1 MAGLTLNTNIPAM
14 NTRRN
19 LLLQNKRVGKSMEKL
34 SSGLRINR
42 AADDA
47 AGMTIAENLRA
58 QVIGLSRA
66 VANSQDAISL
76 MQVAEGALGEQHNVL
91 QRMRY
96 LAVQSANG
104 TLTSRDRKALQ
115 AEIFQLIDEL
125 DRIALTTTFNS
136 INLLN
141 GNVGALVSS
150 DDPNNVV
157 GILVSNV
164 GPGGTFSVAISA
176 TNLGKLQVQ
185 NAQTFVRVTEA
196 GRPLDAD
203 PTTTLQSISR
213 FQDYGVFAGG
223 QDSVNLTLSSN
234 VNNKITTTQVF
245 ATDTLGELARKISLA
260 INNPDTTTDLGLA
273 ADKSDGAPLVSIA
286 KIGLAPA
293 GGSIGATS
301 LIVTTPESGATLVF
315 GGESSLLTALGF
327 SEVQAPVQPIFSLA
341 VIDIGEGKIS
351 TKYSRVFGNRAS
363 NLIQG
368 VDISFRTML
377 DISIS
382 ATAVDQVGAYR
393 IAKLVQKNGI
403 TGPDGFVIQV
413 SPRPLSFQI
422 GPNHGNFINTQ
433 IGDMTAASLGI
444 QGLNISGQLLA
455 QESIKPI
462 DTALDLVS
470 AQRSTLGAVQNRL
483 ESTIANLSVAEENM
497 EASESQIRDLDFSDE
512 VIEFTSAQ
520 ILTASGTSFLAQA
533 NALSNN
539 VLTLLQ

>member
-1 MAGLTLNTNIPAM
+1 V

-19 LLLQNKRVGKSMEKL
+19 LLIQNKRVGKSMEKL

-76 MQVAEGALGEQHNVL
+76 MQTAEGALGEQHNVL

-96 LAVQSANG
+96 LAIQSANG

-115 AEIFQLIDEL
+115 DEVFQLIDEL
-125 DRIALTTTFNS
+125 NRIAKTTSFNS

-150 DDPNNVV
+150 DDPNKVSGIIV
-157 GILVSNV
+157 GNV
-164 GPGGTFSVAISA
+164 GSGGTFSVAINA
-176 TNLGKLQVQ
+176 VGLGKLQVQ
-185 NAQTFVRVTEA
+185 NSQTFVTVTEA
-196 GRPLDAD
+196 GEPLDASAN
-203 PTTTLQSISR
+203 TQLQSISR
-213 FQDYGVFAGG
+213 LQDFGVFAGG
-223 QDSVNLTLSSN
+223 KDSVTLTLSSN
-234 VNNKITTTQVF
+234 VDNKIAQVQVF
-245 ATDTLGELARKISLA
+245 ATDTLGELAHKISLA
-260 INNPDTTTDLGLA
+260 INDPDTTTDLGLA
-273 ADKSDGAPLVSIA
+273 SGKSDGAALVSIS
-286 KIGLAPA
+286 KVGLAPA
-293 GGSIGATS
+293 GGSVGATS
-301 LIVTTPESGATLVF
+301 LMVTTPEPGSTVVF
-315 GGESSLLTALGF
+315 GGEPSLLTAFGF
-327 SEVQAPVQPIFSLA
+327 NQIQAPVQPVFSLT
-341 VIDIGEGKIS
+341 VIDIGEGKIA
-351 TKYSRVFGNRAS
+351 TKNARVFGGRAG
-363 NLIQG
+363 NLIRG
-368 VDISFRTML
+368 VDISFRTTL

-382 ATAVDQVGAYR
+382 GSQVDSVGAYN
-393 IAKLVQKNGI
+393 ISKIVPNSLP
-403 TGPDGFVIQV
+403 GPDGFVIQV

-433 IGDMTAASLGI
+433 IGDMTAKSLGI
-444 QGLNISGQLLA
+444 EGLNISDQLLA

-462 DTALDLVS
+462 DTAIDLVS

-483 ESTIANLSVAEENM
+483 ESTIANLSVANENLS
-497 EASESQIRDLDFSDE
+497 ASESQIRDLDFSE
-512 VIEFTSAQ
+512 EMINFTSAQ
-520 ILTASGTSFLAQA
+520 ILNNSGTRFLAQA

>member
-1 MAGLTLNTNIPAM
+1 MAGLTLNTNVAAV

-19 LLLQNKRVGKSMEKL
+19 LLIQNKRVGKSMEKL

-76 MQVAEGALGEQHNVL
+76 MQTAEGALGEQHNVL

-96 LAVQSANG
+96 LAIQSANG

-115 AEIFQLIDEL
+115 DEVFQLIDEL
-125 DRIALTTTFNS
+125 NRIAKTTSFNS

-150 DDPNNVV
+150 DDPNKVS
-157 GILVSNV
+157 GIIEGNV
-164 GPGGTFSVAISA
+164 GSGGTFSVAINA
-176 TNLGKLQVQ
+176 VGLGKLQVQ
-185 NAQTFVRVTEA
+185 NSQTFVTVTEA
-196 GRPLDAD
+196 GEPLDASAN
-203 PTTTLQSISR
+203 TQLQSISR
-213 FQDYGVFAGG
+213 LQDFGVFAGG
-223 QDSVNLTLSSN
+223 KDSVTLTLSSN
-234 VNNKITTTQVF
+234 VDNKIAQVQVF
-245 ATDTLGELARKISLA
+245 ATDTLGELAHKISLA
-260 INNPDTTTDLGLA
+260 INDPDTTTDLGLA
-273 ADKSDGAPLVSIA
+273 SGKSDGAALVSIS
-286 KIGLAPA
+286 KVGLAPA
-293 GGSIGATS
+293 GGSVGATS
-301 LIVTTPESGATLVF
+301 LMITTPEPGSTVVF
-315 GGESSLLTALGF
+315 GGEPSLLTAFGF
-327 SEVQAPVQPIFSLA
+327 NQIQAPVQPVFSLT
-341 VIDIGEGKIS
+341 VIDIGEGKIA
-351 TKYSRVFGNRAS
+351 TKNARVFGGRAG
-363 NLIQG
+363 NLIRG
-368 VDISFRTML
+368 VDISFRTTL

-382 ATAVDQVGAYR
+382 GSQVDSVGAYN
-393 IAKLVQKNGI
+393 ISKIVPNSLP
-403 TGPDGFVIQV
+403 GPDGFVIQV

-433 IGDMTAASLGI
+433 IGDMTAKSLGI
-444 QGLNISGQLLA
+444 EGLNISDQLLA

-462 DTALDLVS
+462 DTAIDLVS

-483 ESTIANLSVAEENM
+483 ESTIANLSVANENLS
-497 EASESQIRDLDFSDE
+497 ASESQIRDLDFSE
-512 VIEFTSAQ
+512 EMINFTSAQ
-520 ILTASGTSFLAQA
+520 ILNNSGTRFLAQA

>member
-1 MAGLTLNTNIPAM
+1 MAGLTLNTNIPAV

-115 AEIFQLIDEL
+115 DEIFQLIDEL

-150 DDPNNVV
+150 DDPNNVN
-157 GILVSNV
+157 GIIVSNV

-176 TNLGKLQVQ
+176 VDLGKLHVQ
-185 NAQTFVRVTEA
+185 SSQTFARITEA
-196 GRPLDAD
+196 GVPLDAS
-203 PTTTLQSISR
+203 PATTLQSISR
-213 FQDYGVFAGG
+213 FQDYGVFTGG

-234 VNNKITTTQVF
+234 VDNKITDVQVF
-245 ATDTLGELARKISLA
+245 ATDTLGELAGKISLA
-260 INNPDTTTDLGLA
+260 INNPETSTDLGLA
-273 ADKSDGAPLVSIA
+273 ANKSEGAPLVSIGS
-286 KIGLAPA
+286 IGLAPA

-301 LIVTTPESGATLVF
+301 VIITTPEPGATLVF

-327 SEVQAPVQPIFSLA
+327 SEIQAPVQPVFSLT
-341 VIDIGEGKIS
+341 VMDIGEGKIAN
-351 TKYSRVFGNRAS
+351 KQSRVFGSRAS

-368 VDISFRTML
+368 VDISFRTTL

-382 ATAVDQVGAYR
+382 STGVDQVGAYR
-393 IAKLVQKNGI
+393 IAKLVSNDLA
-403 TGPDGFVIQV
+403 GPDGFVIQV

-462 DTALDLVS
+462 DRALDLVS

-497 EASESQIRDLDFSDE
+497 QASESQIRDLDFSDE

-533 NALSNN
+533 NALSSN

>member
-1 MAGLTLNTNIPAM
+1 MAGLTLNTNIPAV

-115 AEIFQLIDEL
+115 DEIFQLIDEL

-150 DDPNNVV
+150 DDPNNVN
-157 GILVSNV
+157 GIIVNNV

-176 TNLGKLQVQ
+176 VDLGKLHVQ
-185 NAQTFVRVTEA
+185 SSQTFARITEA
-196 GRPLDAD
+196 GVPLDAD
-203 PTTTLQSISR
+203 PATTLQSISR
-213 FQDYGVFAGG
+213 FQDYGVFTGG

-234 VNNKITTTQVF
+234 VDNKITDVQVF
-245 ATDTLGELARKISLA
+245 ATDTLGELAGKISLA
-260 INNPDTTTDLGLA
+260 INNPETSTDLGLA
-273 ADKSDGAPLVSIA
+273 ANKSEGAPLVSIGS
-286 KIGLAPA
+286 IGLAPA

-301 LIVTTPESGATLVF
+301 VIITTPEPGATLVF

-327 SEVQAPVQPIFSLA
+327 SEIQAPVQPVFSLT
-341 VIDIGEGKIS
+341 VMDIGEGKIAN
-351 TKYSRVFGNRAS
+351 KQSRVFGSRAS

-368 VDISFRTML
+368 VDISFRTTL

-382 ATAVDQVGAYR
+382 STGVDQVGAYR
-393 IAKLVQKNGI
+393 IAKLVSNDLA
-403 TGPDGFVIQV
+403 GPDGFVIQV

-433 IGDMTAASLGI
+433 IGDMTASSLGI

-462 DTALDLVS
+462 DRALDLVS
-470 AQRSTLGAVQNRL
+470 GQRSTLGAVQNRL

-497 EASESQIRDLDFSDE
+497 QASESQIRDLDFSDE

-533 NALSNN
+533 NALTNN

>member
-1 MAGLTLNTNIPAM
+1 MAGLTLNTNIPAV

-115 AEIFQLIDEL
+115 DEIFQLIDEL

-150 DDPNNVV
+150 DDPNNVN
-157 GILVSNV
+157 GIIVNNV

-176 TNLGKLQVQ
+176 VDLGKLHVQ
-185 NAQTFVRVTEA
+185 SSQTFARITEA
-196 GRPLDAD
+196 GVPLDAD
-203 PTTTLQSISR
+203 PATTLQSISR
-213 FQDYGVFAGG
+213 FQDYGVFTGG

-234 VNNKITTTQVF
+234 VDNKITDVQVF
-245 ATDTLGELARKISLA
+245 ATDTLGELAGKISLA
-260 INNPDTTTDLGLA
+260 INNPETSTDLGLA
-273 ADKSDGAPLVSIA
+273 ANKSEGAPLVSIGS
-286 KIGLAPA
+286 IGLAPA

-301 LIVTTPESGATLVF
+301 VIITTPEPGATLVF

-327 SEVQAPVQPIFSLA
+327 SEIQAPVQPVFSLT
-341 VIDIGEGKIS
+341 VMDIGEGKIAN
-351 TKYSRVFGNRAS
+351 KQSRVFGSRAS

-368 VDISFRTML
+368 VDISFRTTL

-382 ATAVDQVGAYR
+382 STGVDQVGAYR
-393 IAKLVQKNGI
+393 IAKLVSNDLA
-403 TGPDGFVIQV
+403 GPDGFVIQV

-433 IGDMTAASLGI
+433 IGDMTASSLGI

-462 DTALDLVS
+462 DRALDLVS
-470 AQRSTLGAVQNRL
+470 GQRSTLGAVQNRL

-497 EASESQIRDLDFSDE
+497 QASESQIRDLDFSDE

-520 ILTASGTSFLAQA
+520 ILTAAGTSCLAQA
-533 NALSNN
+533 NALVNN
-539 VLTLLQ
+539 VVTRLQ

>member
-176 TNLGKLQVQ
+176 TDLGKLQVQ

-203 PTTTLQSISR
+203 TTTTLQSISR

-260 INNPDTTTDLGLA
+260 INNPDTNTDLGLA
-273 ADKSDGAPLVSIA
+273 ANKSDGATLVNIA

-393 IAKLVQKNGI
+393 IAKIVQKNGI
-403 TGPDGFVIQV
+403 SGPDGFVIQV

>member
-1 MAGLTLNTNIPAM
+1 MAGLTLNTNIPAV

-115 AEIFQLIDEL
+115 DEIFQLIDEL

-150 DDPNNVV
+150 DDPNNVN
-157 GILVSNV
+157 GIIVNNV

-176 TNLGKLQVQ
+176 VDLGKLHVQ
-185 NAQTFVRVTEA
+185 SSQTFARITEA
-196 GRPLDAD
+196 GVPLDAD
-203 PTTTLQSISR
+203 PATTLQSISR
-213 FQDYGVFAGG
+213 FQDYGVFTGG

-234 VNNKITTTQVF
+234 VDNKITDVQVF
-245 ATDTLGELARKISLA
+245 ATDTLGELAGKISLA
-260 INNPDTTTDLGLA
+260 INNPETSTDLGLA
-273 ADKSDGAPLVSIA
+273 ANKSEGAPLVSIGS
-286 KIGLAPA
+286 IGLAPA

-301 LIVTTPESGATLVF
+301 VIITTPEPGATLVF

-327 SEVQAPVQPIFSLA
+327 SEIQAPVQPVFSLT
-341 VIDIGEGKIS
+341 VMDIGEGKIAN
-351 TKYSRVFGNRAS
+351 KQSRVFGSRAS

-368 VDISFRTML
+368 VDISFRTTL

-382 ATAVDQVGAYR
+382 STGVDQVGAYR
-393 IAKLVQKNGI
+393 IAKLVPNNLA
-403 TGPDGFVIQV
+403 GPDGFVIQV

-433 IGDMTAASLGI
+433 IGDMTASSLGI

-462 DTALDLVS
+462 DRALDLVS
-470 AQRSTLGAVQNRL
+470 GQRSTLGAVQNRL

-497 EASESQIRDLDFSDE
+497 QASESQIRDLDFSDE

-533 NALSNN
+533 NALVNN

>member
-1 MAGLTLNTNIPAM
+1 MAGLTLNTNIPAV

-115 AEIFQLIDEL
+115 DEIFQLIDEL

-150 DDPNNVV
+150 DDPNNVN
-157 GILVSNV
+157 GIIVNNV

-176 TNLGKLQVQ
+176 VDLGKLHVQ
-185 NAQTFVRVTEA
+185 SSQTFARITEA
-196 GRPLDAD
+196 GVPLDAD
-203 PTTTLQSISR
+203 PATTLQSISR
-213 FQDYGVFAGG
+213 FQDYGVFTGG

-234 VNNKITTTQVF
+234 VDNKITDVQVF
-245 ATDTLGELARKISLA
+245 ATDTLGELAGKISLA
-260 INNPDTTTDLGLA
+260 INNPETSTDLGLA
-273 ADKSDGAPLVSIA
+273 ANKSEGAPLVSIGS
-286 KIGLAPA
+286 IGLAPA

-301 LIVTTPESGATLVF
+301 VIITTPEPGATLVF

-327 SEVQAPVQPIFSLA
+327 SEIQAPVQPVFSLT
-341 VIDIGEGKIS
+341 VMDIGEGKIA
-351 TKYSRVFGNRAS
+351 TKESRVFGSRAS

-368 VDISFRTML
+368 VDISFRTTL

-382 ATAVDQVGAYR
+382 STGVDQVGAYR
-393 IAKLVQKNGI
+393 IAKLVSNDLA
-403 TGPDGFVIQV
+403 GPDGFVIQV

-433 IGDMTAASLGI
+433 IGDMTASSLGI

-462 DTALDLVS
+462 DRALDLVS
-470 AQRSTLGAVQNRL
+470 GQRSTLGAVQNRL

-497 EASESQIRDLDFSDE
+497 QASESQIRDLDFSDE

-533 NALSNN
+533 NALVNN